1 MKGRVTMKRSG
12 RLTLVAGFGVV
23 VSAVFTGAAG
33 QTTPPA
39 ANRAAQA
46 RPPAANQRLR
56 ASDGKPDFS
65 GIWQAINTAAWDIQ
79 DHSASLGVPPGP
91 GVVEGHELPYRPEAL
106 EQKKQ
111 NVAKR
116 ATEDPGFAKCLL
128 PGVPR
133 ATYMPYP
140 FEIIQNTN
148 LIGIRYAFARAV
160 RTIRLDGKGREWLEG
175 WPDFWMGDSRGKW
188 EGDTLVVDVR
198 KLDEHSWFDHAG
210 NFHSDALHV
219 VERYSPIDRDHIQ
232 YEATID
238 DPQVFTRPWKMRMPL
253 YRIIDTNA
261 EVLEWDCR
269 FDQDTEKYKDAKP
282 K

>member
-1 MKGRVTMKRSG
+1 MKRSG

-23 VSAVFTGAAG
+23 VSTVFTGAAG
-33 QTTPPA
+33 QRTPPA

-46 RPPAANQRLR
+46 RPPAAANQLLR

-91 GVVEGHELPYRPEAL
+91 GVVEGNELPYRPEAL

-111 NVAKR
+111 NFAKR
-116 ATEDPGFAKCLL
+116 ATDDPGFAKCFL

-133 ATYMPYP
+133 ATYMPHP

-198 KLDEHSWFDHAG
+198 KLDEHSWFDNAG

-219 VERYSPIDRDHIQ
+219 LERYSPIDRDHIQ